1 MPDAPSLSTTL
12 YDDDYGHVPQGL
24 CLTLAFAIHHALVMT
39 TEAQT
44 NPGSIPLSGEQL
56 GRNEPSE
63 RVNINKGAPQRYT
76 NLWVI
81 LKQVDHHLLQNFPSQ
96 NAADMDW
103 MAE

>member
-1 MPDAPSLSTTL
+1 MYRKGCARRLHL
-12 YDDDYGHVPQGL
+12 LH
-24 CLTLAFAIHHALVMT
+24 IMRLVMT
-39 TEAQT
+39 SEAQT
-44 NPGSIPLSGEQL
+44 SPRSIPLSGEQL

-63 RVNINKGAPQRYT
+63 RVNIGKGAPQRYT

-81 LKQVDHHLLQNFPSQ
+81 LKQVYHHLLHKLPSQ